1 MNGFIVA
8 CRDRIGMPAA
18 GSLLFYF
25 CRRIPR
31 VTLLVFVLVSAAMQ
45 EEICF

>member
-1 MNGFIVA
+1 MG
-8 CRDRIGMPAA
+8 PALLP

-31 VTLLVFVLVSAAMQ
+31 VILLVFVLVSAA
-45 EEICF
+45 IDDKSDFKFRWLWY